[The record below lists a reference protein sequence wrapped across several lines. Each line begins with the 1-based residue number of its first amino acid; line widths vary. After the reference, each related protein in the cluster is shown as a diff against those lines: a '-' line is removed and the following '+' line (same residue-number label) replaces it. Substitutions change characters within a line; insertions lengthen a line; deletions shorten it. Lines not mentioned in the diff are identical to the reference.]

1 MGVAVSVCGARR
13 RTVLQGSVLP
23 LVARPEIMSR
33 DEPPRHVFRQPRVL
47 GERVQATVKWFDPV
61 RGFGF
66 VQPGDGSPDA
76 LIPNALV
83 QSAGHAALPDG
94 ATVIVDI
101 VEGRKGNQVSALH
114 SVDTSSVK
122 PARPPR
128 NDRGGD
134 RFGDRGGDRGGDR
147 FGDRGGD
154 RGANRFADRGPR
166 PGAAPRSGAPRR
178 DADAGPTTEAEGT
191 VKWFNETKGFGFI
204 APDGGARDVFVHVK
218 ALERSGL
225 SSLSENQRVRLTFRQ
240 GEKGP
245 EAVSVSEI

>member
-1 MGVAVSVCGARR
+1 
-13 RTVLQGSVLP
+13 
-23 LVARPEIMSR
+23 MSR
-33 DEPPRHVFRQPRVL
+33 DEPPRHVFRQPNVL
-47 GERVQATVKWFDPV
+47 GERVEATVKWFDPV

-66 VQPGDGSPDA
+66 VQPADGSADA

-83 QSAGHAALPDG
+83 QSAGHNGLPDG
-94 ATVIVDI
+94 ARVVVDI

-114 SVDTSSVK
+114 SVDISSAK

-128 NDRGGD
+128 GDRGGD
-134 RFGDRGGDRGGDR
+134 RFGDRGGDRGGRFGDRVGDR

-154 RGANRFADRGPR
+154 RFADRGPR
-166 PGAAPRSGAPRR
+166 PSAPRPGAPRR

-191 VKWFNETKGFGFI
+191 VKWFNSTKGFGFI
-204 APDGGARDVFVHVK
+204 APDGGPRDVFVHIK

-225 SSLSENQRVRLTFRQ
+225 SGLEENQRVRLTFRQ

-245 EAVSVSEI
+245 EAVSVSEL

>member
-1 MGVAVSVCGARR
+1 
-13 RTVLQGSVLP
+13 
-23 LVARPEIMSR
+23 MSR
-33 DEPPRHVFRQPRVL
+33 DEPPRHVFRQPKVL
-47 GERVQATVKWFDPV
+47 GERVAATVKWFDPV

-83 QSAGHAALPDG
+83 QSAGHNGLPDG
-94 ATVIVDI
+94 ATVVVDI

-114 SVDTSSVK
+114 SVDTSSAK

-128 NDRGGD
+128 NDRGGE
-134 RFGDRGGDRGGDR
+134 RGGGFADRGGDRGGRFGERGGDRGGER

-166 PGAAPRSGAPRR
+166 FDGPRPGGPRPGAPRR

-204 APDGGARDVFVHVK
+204 APDGGERDVFVHVK

-225 SSLSENQRVRLTFRQ
+225 SSLAENQRVRLTFRQ